1 MARLPQLRVT
11 VNARCGRACFYCR
24 PSGEGLATAHHE
36 QLDLN
41 EMLRVTAEFAR
52 RGITSIKL
60 TGGDPALWEPL
71 VEAVRRLKDE
81 AGFKE
86 VHVIS
91 RHPRIGVLAQALA
104 AAKLD
109 LINVSIDTLKPE
121 LYRDI
126 TGKDDLPQLL
136 AAVQS
141 CVAAGL
147 PVKVNTVVMRGC
159 NDMEVEHLAEQMAKL
174 GVRELKLLDVIQ
186 DLDDGDESF
195 ARRLR
200 KIGVASVRDLY
211 VPVGDVVDR
220 LRPQVV
226 TQKTI
231 NQGELGHPMLS
242 LRLKSDLMVTVK
254 DHHAGAWYGPICK
267 NCAHYPC
274 HDALMA
280 VRVTADMRLQFCL
293 LNADVAVD
301 LRPLLTRGG
310 RELESAIR
318 NALEVYGAA
327 AFEQTPQAAQ
337 RRHISLVAST

>member
-1 MARLPQLRVT
+1 MPRLPQLRVT

-24 PSGEGLATAHHE
+24 PSGEGLATERHQ
-36 QLDLN
+36 QLDLD

-52 RGITSIKL
+52 LGTRSIKL

-71 VEAVRRLKDE
+71 VEAVRRLKEE
-81 AGFKE
+81 AGFKV

-91 RHPRIGVLAQALA
+91 RHPRIGILAPALA
-104 AAKLD
+104 AAQVD
-109 LINVSIDTLKPE
+109 LINVSIDTLKPA

-136 AAVQS
+136 AAIRS

-147 PVKVNTVVMRGC
+147 PVKVNTVVMQGC
-159 NDMEVEHLAEQMAKL
+159 NDMEVEHLAEQMANL

-195 ARRLR
+195 ARRLK

-211 VPVGDVVDR
+211 IPISEVVDR
-220 LRPQVV
+220 LRPQVA

-231 NQGELGHPMLS
+231 NQGDLGHPMLS
-242 LRLKSDLMVTVK
+242 LRLKSGLLVTVK

-267 NCAHYPC
+267 NCHHYPC

-280 VRVTADMRLQFCL
+280 VRLTADMRLQFCL
-293 LNADVAVD
+293 LNADIAVN

-310 RELESAIR
+310 RELEAAIR
-318 NALEVYGAA
+318 DALEVYGAA
-327 AFEQTPQAAQ
+327 AFEQTQQPAQ
-337 RRHISLVAST
+337 RRHIPLK